1 MSRPPRITPTIWRR
15 RATEGGTPIMRRLLV
30 LAVALTLTA
39 CSPAP
44 ATQGTGQKAEQAAAP
59 QAGFPVTVEN
69 CGREL
74 TFDKPPAKV
83 VTGYH
88 PSLET
93 LFALGLGDQVAGRT
107 NFSESPFLPGQ
118 QEQYAKIPEISG
130 TIMLPQKEV
139 MLSQG
144 ADFVLDNAMAG
155 FDAAGGYATVEE
167 LDAAGS
173 PVYILGGWCSP
184 EEVLE
189 FTIDDTYA
197 DLRNLG
203 AIFGVPDRADALI
216 AELQGRLADVTK
228 RVADRSPVKVLATDG
243 GKGPVNAYGGSG
255 ITHQMI
261 TAAGGTNVLADVKGD
276 YTEVSA
282 EKVSA
287 AQPEAVLISDYSTLR
302 GEDMPSSPAKAAEAF
317 AIAKNSPAAKEQRY
331 LALPVA
337 AQHPGYRNIL
347 AIADIARFL
356 HPDAF
361 TR

>member
-1 MSRPPRITPTIWRR
+1 MSRPI
-15 RATEGGTPIMRRLLV
+15 RALPIMRRPLV
-30 LAVALTLTA
+30 LAAALTLTA

-44 ATQGTGQKAEQAAAP
+44 VTQEAKPAAA

-93 LFALGLGDQVAGRT
+93 LLALGLGDRIAGRT
-107 NFSESPFLPGQ
+107 NFAESPFLPGQ
-118 QEQYAKIPEISG
+118 KEQYDKIPEIAP

-139 MLSQG
+139 MLAQG

-173 PVYILGGWCSP
+173 PPYILGGWCSP
-184 EEVLE
+184 EEVLR
-189 FTIDDTYA
+189 FTIDDTFT

-203 AIFGVPDRADALI
+203 KIFGVSDRAEKLVGELRGQL
-216 AELQGRLADVTK
+216 AEVKK
-228 RVADRSPVKVLATDG
+228 RVAGRTPVKVLATDG

-255 ITHQMI
+255 ITDQMI
-261 TAAGGTNVLADVKGD
+261 TLAGGVNVLAAVKGD

-282 EKVSA
+282 EQVSA
-287 AQPEAVLISDYSTLR
+287 SQPEAVLVSDYATLR
-302 GEDMPSSPAKAAEAF
+302 GEDMPSSPAKAEEAF
-317 AIAKNSPAAKEQRY
+317 AIARNSPAARDKRY

-347 AIADIARFL
+347 AITDIARFL
-356 HPDAF
+356 HPGAF
-361 TR
+361 TQ

>member
-1 MSRPPRITPTIWRR
+1 
-15 RATEGGTPIMRRLLV
+15 MRRLLALV
-30 LAVALTLTA
+30 AALSLAA

-44 ATQGTGQKAEQAAAP
+44 ATKQAAAP
-59 QAGFPVTVEN
+59 QAGFPVTIEN
-69 CGREL
+69 CGRKL
-74 TFDKPPAKV
+74 TFDRPPAKV

-93 LFALGLGDQVAGRT
+93 LLALGLGDRIAGRT
-107 NFSESPFLPGQ
+107 NFAESPFLPGQ
-118 QEQYAKIPEISG
+118 KEQYDRIPEIAP

-139 MLSQG
+139 MLAQG
-144 ADFVLDNAMAG
+144 ADFVLDNAMAS

-173 PVYILGGWCSP
+173 PPYILGGWCSP
-184 EEVLE
+184 EEVLQ
-189 FTIDDTYA
+189 FTIDDTFT

-203 AIFGVPDRADALI
+203 KIFGVSDRAEKLVS
-216 AELQGRLADVTK
+216 ELQAQLAEVRK
-228 RVADRSPVKVLATDG
+228 RVEGRTPVKVLATDG

-255 ITHQMI
+255 ITNQMI
-261 TAAGGTNVLADVKGD
+261 TAAGGVNVLADVKGD

-287 AQPEAVLISDYSTLR
+287 SQPEAVLVSDYATLR

-317 AIAKNSPAAKEQRY
+317 AIAKNSPAAKDQRY

-337 AQHPGYRNIL
+337 AQHPGYRNLL
-347 AIADIARFL
+347 AITDIARFL

-361 TR
+361 DQ

>member
-1 MSRPPRITPTIWRR
+1 
-15 RATEGGTPIMRRLLV
+15 MRRLFVLV
-30 LAVALTLTA
+30 AALTLTA
-39 CSPAP
+39 CSQAP
-44 ATQGTGQKAEQAAAP
+44 AGQGTQRAAAP

-74 TFDKPPAKV
+74 TFDKPPSKV

-93 LFALGLGDQVAGRT
+93 LLALGLGDRIAGRT
-107 NFSESPFLPGQ
+107 SFSESAFLPGQ
-118 QEQYAKIPEISG
+118 KEQYDKIPGISS

-139 MLSQG
+139 MLAQG

-155 FDAAGGYATVEE
+155 FDAGGGYATVEE

-184 EEVLE
+184 EETLQYTLDKT
-189 FTIDDTYA
+189 FTDI
-197 DLRNLG
+197 RNLG
-203 AIFGVPDRADALI
+203 KIFGVSDRAQKLVG
-216 AELQGRLADVTK
+216 ELRAQLADVEK
-228 RVADRSPVKVLATDG
+228 RVAGRVPVKVLAADG

-255 ITHQMI
+255 ITNQMI
-261 TAAGGTNVLADVKGD
+261 TAAGGVNVLKDVKGD
-276 YTEVSA
+276 YTEVSV
-282 EKVSA
+282 EQVSA
-287 AQPEAVLISDYSTLR
+287 AQPEAVLVSDYATLR
-302 GEDMPSSPAKAAEAF
+302 GEDMPSSPAKAEEAF
-317 AIAKNSPAAKEQRY
+317 AIARNSPAAKDKRY

-347 AIADIARFL
+347 AITDIAEFL

>member
-1 MSRPPRITPTIWRR
+1 
-15 RATEGGTPIMRRLLV
+15 MRRLLV
-30 LAVALTLTA
+30 LAAALTLAA

-44 ATQGTGQKAEQAAAP
+44 ATQGSAQKTGQETRQAQAP
-59 QAGFPVTVEN
+59 AGFPVTVDN
-69 CGREL
+69 CGRKL
-74 TFDKPPAKV
+74 TFDRPPAKV

-88 PSLET
+88 PALET
-93 LFALGLGDQVAGRT
+93 LLALGLGDRITGRT
-107 NFSESPFLPGQ
+107 NFSESPFLPGHK
-118 QEQYAKIPEISG
+118 EQYDKIPEISG

-139 MLSQG
+139 MLAQG
-144 ADFVLDNAMAG
+144 ADLVVDNAMAS

-173 PVYILGGWCSP
+173 PPYILGGWCSP
-184 EEVLE
+184 QEVLE
-189 FTIDDTYA
+189 FTIDDTYT

-203 AIFGVPDRADALI
+203 AIFGVPGRADALI
-216 AELQGRLADVTK
+216 GELQGRLADVTE
-228 RVADRSPVKVLATDG
+228 RVAGRGPVKVLATDG

-255 ITHQMI
+255 ITNQMI
-261 TAAGGTNVLADVKGD
+261 TSAGGVNVLADVKGD

-287 AQPEAVLISDYSTLR
+287 AQPEAVLVSDYATLR
-302 GEDMPSSPAKAAEAF
+302 GEDTPSSQAKAAEAF
-317 AIAKNSPAAKEQRY
+317 AIARNSPAARKQRY

-347 AIADIARFL
+347 AVTDIARFL

-361 TR
+361 TP

>member
-1 MSRPPRITPTIWRR
+1 
-15 RATEGGTPIMRRLLV
+15 MRKLLV

-39 CSPAP
+39 CSTAP
-44 ATQGTGQKAEQAAAP
+44 ATQEIGQKAEQSAAP
-59 QAGFPVTVEN
+59 QAGFPVTMDN
-69 CGREL
+69 CGRKL

-88 PSLET
+88 PALET
-93 LFALGLGDQVAGRT
+93 LLALGLDDRIAGRT

-118 QEQYAKIPEISG
+118 KERYAKIPEISD

-139 MLSQG
+139 MLAQG

-155 FDAAGGYATVEE
+155 LDAAGGYATVEE

-203 AIFGVPDRADALI
+203 AIFGVPDRADTLI
-216 AELQGRLADVTK
+216 GELQGRLADVTK
-228 RVADRSPVKVLATDG
+228 RVAGRTPVKVLATDG
-243 GKGPVNAYGGSG
+243 GKGPVNAYGGAG
-255 ITHQMI
+255 ITNQMI
-261 TAAGGTNVLADVKGD
+261 TSAGGTNVLADVKGD

-287 AQPEAVLISDYSTLR
+287 AQPEAVLISDYATLR
-302 GEDMPSSPAKAAEAF
+302 GEDMPSSQAKAAEAF
-317 AIAKNSPAAKEQRY
+317 AIAKNSPAAEEQRY

-361 TR
+361 TP

>member
-1 MSRPPRITPTIWRR
+1 
-15 RATEGGTPIMRRLLV
+15 MRRLLV
-30 LAVALTLTA
+30 LVAALTLTA
-39 CSPAP
+39 CSQAP
-44 ATQGTGQKAEQAAAP
+44 VAQEAEQAAAP

-69 CGREL
+69 CGRTL
-74 TFDKPPAKV
+74 TFDEPPAKV

-93 LFALGLGDQVAGRT
+93 LLALGLGDRIAGRT
-107 NFSESPFLPGQ
+107 NFSESAFLPGQ
-118 QEQYAKIPEISG
+118 KEQYDKIPEIAP

-139 MLSQG
+139 MLARGS
-144 ADFVLDNAMAG
+144 DFVLDNAMAG

-167 LDAAGS
+167 LNSAGT

-184 EEVLE
+184 EEVLQ
-189 FTIDDTYA
+189 FTIDDTFT

-203 AIFGVPDRADALI
+203 KIFGVSDRAEKLVS
-216 AELQGRLADVTK
+216 ELQGQLADVKK
-228 RVADRSPVKVLATDG
+228 RVEGRTPVKVLATDG

-255 ITHQMI
+255 ITNQMI
-261 TAAGGTNVLADVKGD
+261 ALAGGVNALADVKGD

-282 EKVSA
+282 EKISA
-287 AQPEAVLISDYSTLR
+287 ALPDAVLISDYATLR

-317 AIAKNSPAAKEQRY
+317 AIARNSPAAEKQRY

-361 TR
+361 AQ

>member
-1 MSRPPRITPTIWRR
+1 
-15 RATEGGTPIMRRLLV
+15 MRKLLV
-30 LAVALTLTA
+30 LAAALTLTA
-39 CSPAP
+39 CSQAP
-44 ATQGTGQKAEQAAAP
+44 AAQQTEPAAAP

-69 CGREL
+69 CGRKL

-93 LFALGLGDQVAGRT
+93 LFALGLGDRIAGRT

-118 QEQYAKIPEISG
+118 KEQYDKIPEISD
-130 TIMLPQKEV
+130 TIMLPQKEI

-144 ADFVLDNAMAG
+144 ADFVLDNAMAS
-155 FDAAGGYATVEE
+155 FDSAGGYATMEE
-167 LDAAGS
+167 LDGAGS

-184 EEVLE
+184 EEVLQ
-189 FTIDDTYA
+189 FTIDDTFT

-203 AIFGVPDRADALI
+203 KIFGVSDRAEKLVG
-216 AELQGRLADVTK
+216 ELQGQLADVKK
-228 RVADRSPVKVLATDG
+228 RVEGKPKVKVLATDG

-255 ITHQMI
+255 ITDQMI
-261 TAAGGTNVLADVKGD
+261 TLAGGENVLKDVKGD

-287 AQPEAVLISDYSTLR
+287 AQPDAVLISDYATLR
-302 GEDMPSSPAKAAEAF
+302 GEDMPSSPAKAEEAF
-317 AIAKNSPAAKEQRY
+317 AIAKNSPAAKDKRY

-347 AIADIARFL
+347 AITDIARFL

-361 TR
+361 SQ

>member
-1 MSRPPRITPTIWRR
+1 MSRPLRSVP
-15 RATEGGTPIMRRLLV
+15 ARLLA
-30 LAVALTLTA
+30 LAMAAVTLTA
-39 CSPAP
+39 CSQAP
-44 ATQGTGQKAEQAAAP
+44 AAQEAQQAAAP
-59 QAGFPVTVEN
+59 QPGFPVTVEN

-74 TFDKPPAKV
+74 TFDQPPSKV

-93 LFALGLGDQVAGRT
+93 LLALGLGDRIAGRT
-107 NFSESPFLPGQ
+107 FFGESAFLPGQ
-118 QEQYAKIPEISG
+118 KEQYDRIPQISE

-139 MLSQG
+139 MLAQG
-144 ADFVLDNAMAG
+144 ADFVLDNAMAS

-184 EEVLE
+184 EEVLR
-189 FTIDDTYA
+189 FTIDDTFT

-203 AIFGVPDRADALI
+203 KIFGVPDQAEKLVG
-216 AELQGRLADVTK
+216 ELQAQLADVKK
-228 RVADRSPVKVLATDG
+228 RVEGRTPVKVLATDG

-255 ITHQMI
+255 ITQQMI
-261 TAAGGTNVLADVKGD
+261 ALAGGENVLKDVKGD
-276 YTEVSA
+276 YTEVSV

-287 AQPEAVLISDYSTLR
+287 SQPEAVLVSDYATLR
-302 GEDMPSSPAKAAEAF
+302 GEDMPSSPAKAEEAF
-317 AIAKNSPAAKEQRY
+317 AIAKNSPAAKDKRY

-347 AIADIARFL
+347 AVTDIARFL

-361 TR
+361 AQ